1 MKYFSIKLVL
11 INYFVF
17 CLAYSQTSGKI
28 SGKIIDASSENP
40 LFGAN
45 IIIVQTQAGISADE
59 DGYFNLINVPPGKY
73 SVKAMMIGY
82 ETVNVENVIV
92 SVNRTTSLDIKM
104 KQSIVEGQEVI
115 IYASKLSGK
124 KDQTSTC
131 LLYTSPSPRD
141 QRGSRMPSSA

>member
-1 MKYFSIKLVL
+1 MKYFSFKLVL

-17 CLAYSQTSGKI
+17 CLAYSQSSGKI

-73 SVKAMMIGY
+73 SVKAMMIG
-82 ETVNVENVIV
+82 I
-92 SVNRTTSLDIKM
+92 
-104 KQSIVEGQEVI
+104 
-115 IYASKLSGK
+115 
-124 KDQTSTC
+124 
-131 LLYTSPSPRD
+131 
-141 QRGSRMPSSA
+141 